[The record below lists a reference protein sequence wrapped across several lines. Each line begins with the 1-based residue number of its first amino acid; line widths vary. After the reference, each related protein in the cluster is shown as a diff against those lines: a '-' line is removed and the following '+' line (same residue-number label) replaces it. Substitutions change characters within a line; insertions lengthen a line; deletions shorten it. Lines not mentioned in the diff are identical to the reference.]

1 MYVYISPRP
10 IPSLPYSPRVKATEL
25 IIPPKVKALVEKP
38 DPNRILIDTREPAE
52 LQATGTIPGALNI
65 PITSQP
71 DSFFITA
78 EEFEDRFG
86 FDRPGKDQEVVFYCK
101 AGVRSRA
108 AAELAKQAGW
118 GKVGE
123 YQGSWLDWE
132 KNGGV
137 KENGR

>member
-1 MYVYISPRP
+1 MYIYRPFSPP
-10 IPSLPYSPRVKATEL
+10 LPTLSLPEVKATNTFL
-25 IIPPKVKALVEKP
+25 TQVKALVEKP